1 MAEKKKARGL
11 KISAVFLVLL
21 LLLLGSRLIY
31 LKRNTFDYYSLK
43 PLDLNYTVLAS
54 GRVSFPQPYEI
65 AAATSGKI
73 TAINCREGELV
84 REGQLLVEMDD
95 YQDRQNVLSAMSN
108 LNLIRSKKKNIEEE
122 VLPRQEEQIRQDQV
136 KLLEAEQEMNRL
148 KILNEH
154 GAVPAVDYEKACNNY
169 QLLLSQ
175 YNQAVITRDAL
186 AGGSSMAEID
196 AQVSYYETQL
206 KIAQNE
212 VANKKIVSPVT
223 GTVSRINYSTGQQVT
238 AGDVILA
245 VLRQQNWVVEA
256 DVDQKELS
264 RLKPGQA
271 ALVSLDAYPRD
282 KLEAE
287 LFYIAPQIDEQ
298 KGTCLLRLEIKNAK
312 DFIKYGMAANI
323 EILSEMNRQ
332 VLALPQQFVDYSE
345 KEASVWVMQNNKAV
359 KTPLAYRSVGERWVI
374 AENLPEGTVVLSPA
388 KKTGFRVHLG
398 REVLPDA
405 VK

>member
-21 LLLLGSRLIY
+21 LLLLGSRMIY
-31 LKRNTFDYYSLK
+31 LKRNTFDYYSQK

-256 DVDQKELS
+256 DVDQKS
-264 RLKPGQA
+264 FPG
-271 ALVSLDAYPRD
+271 SNRD
-282 KLEAE
+282 KL
-287 LFYIAPQIDEQ
+287 L
-298 KGTCLLRLEIKNAK
+298 
-312 DFIKYGMAANI
+312 
-323 EILSEMNRQ
+323 
-332 VLALPQQFVDYSE
+332 
-345 KEASVWVMQNNKAV
+345 
-359 KTPLAYRSVGERWVI
+359 
-374 AENLPEGTVVLSPA
+374 
-388 KKTGFRVHLG
+388 
-398 REVLPDA
+398 
-405 VK
+405 